1 MDVKAEAKR
10 IMAVSISKLYTSRT
24 QRGGLRLHRS
34 LLLSMVIKSARDIYH
49 AALMS
54 NTAEKVVPCSPE
66 PETEGRMG
74 TSTDLTTLPDSS
86 VTLSPEAGAV
96 KVAVESRGRAET
108 TGENKENMGCLKPV
122 RDSRKRPGKTV
133 AEPDFLPLKKA
144 RLETEEETLRTPRC
158 WRPVDALASLPANR
172 AVAAY

>member
-86 VTLSPEAGAV
+86 VTLSPEAGA
-96 KVAVESRGRAET
+96 T

-133 AEPDFLPLKKA
+133 AEPDFLPLKKHCKLYCHILNLLLTKCLLSYFNSI
-144 RLETEEETLRTPRC
+144 RYKQIGGC
-158 WRPVDALASLPANR
+158 K
-172 AVAAY
+172 